1 MGVQWTPMRANG
13 DGGLNCSQAGAVR
26 DAASALPLCPMV
38 GWVPLRSCSRGTVG
52 ADFGSHFGCELEGVD
67 SYPGETL
74 SCGWVLDAR
83 VPVVPGCKGGL
94 RSVEEWYDLTIFSG
108 NRKIWYFGH
117 RLKTV
122 QRRAFWPA
130 GLQDGEFIPVL
141 ERRRTCGV
149 SQETP
154 NVRLCFFAGASNAC
168 SGVIRQSL
176 AIFCGQYNT

>member
-1 MGVQWTPMRANG
+1 MGTVVWIAAKL
-13 DGGLNCSQAGAVR
+13 GLWGM
-26 DAASALPLCPMV
+26 LPAPCPCPMV

-74 SCGWVLDAR
+74 SCGWVLGVR

-94 RSVEEWYDLTIFSG
+94 RSVEEWHDLTIFSG

-122 QRRAFWPA
+122 QR
-130 GLQDGEFIPVL
+130 GLFGQLDYKVESLCQSWKGEGHVGWA
-141 ERRRTCGV
+141 RRH
-149 SQETP
+149 QM
-154 NVRLCFFAGASNAC
+154 
-168 SGVIRQSL
+168 SGSG
-176 AIFCGQYNT
+176 FCWC